1 MTSSN
6 KWLIGM
12 GGALGVLVLI
22 AVVAA
27 VLTSNDQ
34 PDLRPED
41 TPEGV
46 VQRYVQALI
55 DNDMDMAY
63 TYLSSELKESCALS
77 DWQQQA
83 RQPFRLDESQVLL
96 KEVID
101 YADGDAGVTVTIT
114 QFRAPEPFELT
125 PRDSS
130 FDQTFRL
137 KTQDDGSWRF
147 SRLPWP
153 VFRCPIDTRIIEPI
167 PAPVR

>member
-27 VLTSNDQ
+27 VLTSNTR

-46 VQRYVQALI
+46 VQRYVQALM

-63 TYLSSELKESCALS
+63 TYLSSDLQESCALS
-77 DWQQQA
+77 DWQWQA
-83 RQPFRLDESQVLL
+83 RLPYRLDESQVLL

-114 QFRAPEPFELT
+114 RIRGPEPFDLT
-125 PRDSS
+125 PQVSS
-130 FDQTFRL
+130 FDQSFRL
-137 KTQDDGSWRF
+137 ETQDDGAWRF
-147 SRLPWP
+147 SQMPWP
-153 VFRCPIDTRIIEPI
+153 VFRCPIETRIIEPP

>member
-12 GGALGVLVLI
+12 GAALGVLVLI

-27 VLTSNDQ
+27 VLTSSTR
-34 PDLRPED
+34 PELRPVD

-46 VQRYVQALI
+46 VQRYVQALM
-55 DNDMDMAY
+55 DNDMDMTYA
-63 TYLSSELKESCALS
+63 YLSSDLQESCALS

-83 RQPFRLDESQVLL
+83 RQPYRLDESQVLL
-96 KEVID
+96 KDVID

-114 QFRAPEPFELT
+114 RIRGPEPFDLT
-125 PRDSS
+125 PQESS

-137 KTQDDGSWRF
+137 ETQDDGAWRF
-147 SRLPWP
+147 SHLPWP
-153 VFRCPIDTRIIEPI
+153 GFRCPIETRIIEP
-167 PAPVR
+167 PPVR

>member
-1 MTSSN
+1 MTTSN

-12 GGALGVLVLI
+12 GAALGVLVLI

-27 VLTSNDQ
+27 VLTSNTR

-55 DNDMDMAY
+55 DNDMDRAY
-63 TYLSSELKESCALS
+63 TYLSSDLQESCPLS

-83 RQPFRLDESQVLL
+83 RKPYRLDESQVLL
-96 KEVID
+96 KEVKD

-114 QFRAPEPFELT
+114 QFQGPEPFDLT
-125 PRDSS
+125 PQESS

-137 KTQDDGSWRF
+137 KTQDDGAWRF
-147 SRLPWP
+147 SQMPWP
-153 VFRCPIDTRIIEPI
+153 VSVCAVRDRIIEPV
-167 PAPVR
+167 PVR